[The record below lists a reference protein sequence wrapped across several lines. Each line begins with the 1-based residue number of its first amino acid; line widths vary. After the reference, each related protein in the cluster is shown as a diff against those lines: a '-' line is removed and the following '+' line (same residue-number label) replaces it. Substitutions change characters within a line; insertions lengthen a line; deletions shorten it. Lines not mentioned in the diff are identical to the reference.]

1 MKGKQKT
8 KRKAGYRGGNKPQ
21 GRTGIFST
29 RLPFIDINETLKTSE
44 KYSDKILRE
53 EYARLR
59 KAASSRIKRLSQSG
73 IGGDILTKYKEGF
86 KTTRS
91 ITTRED
97 LVENLR
103 KVSGFLASEKSTVS
117 GNKPKGRFDVFS
129 SKLPFIDIN
138 PRLKFAEK
146 YNEKTIREEY
156 KRLRKIAE
164 ARLKRIRASGIGKDI
179 LEQNRGGFK
188 SAKDIKTRKE
198 LVENLLKVTQFLTAK
213 RSTVSGIREHDLNA
227 AAALQAKGINVT
239 EDDLE
244 DFGGFVKTVKDTLG
258 LTNWKNPSSSSYISE
273 YWDKHKNGKMNF
285 DQVEEYFEK
294 NKGDVLAKIDKDAKA
309 KRIGS
314 QEGLPF

>member
-1 MKGKQKT
+1 MKGNQKK
-8 KRKAGYRGGNKPQ
+8 KRRAGYRGGNKPR

-29 RLPFIDINETLKTSE
+29 KLPFIDINETLKTSE
-44 KYSDKILRE
+44 KYSDKTLRE

-59 KAASSRIKRLSQSG
+59 KAATSRIKRLSQSG
-73 IGGDILTKYKEGF
+73 IGGDILAQNKEGF

-91 ITTRED
+91 ITTRAE
-97 LVENLR
+97 LVENLK

-117 GNKPKGRFDVFS
+117 GNRPKGRFDVFN

-146 YNEKTIREEY
+146 YDEKTIREEY

-164 ARLKRIRASGIGKDI
+164 ARLKRIRTSGIGKDV
-179 LEQNRGGFK
+179 LEQNKGGFK

-227 AAALQAKGINVT
+227 AAALQAKGINVS

-258 LTNWKNPSSSSYISE
+258 LTNWKNPSNSSYISE

-294 NKGDVLAKIDKDAKA
+294 NKEEVLATIDKDAKA